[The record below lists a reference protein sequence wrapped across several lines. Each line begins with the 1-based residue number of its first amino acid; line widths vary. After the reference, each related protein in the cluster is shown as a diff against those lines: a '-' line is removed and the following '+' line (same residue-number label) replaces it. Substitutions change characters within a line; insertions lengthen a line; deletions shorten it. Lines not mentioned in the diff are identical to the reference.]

1 MRLSHSN
8 ILVFIAVLVSLVTF
22 FGQNQLIFYL
32 TFLKAEITNGF
43 LGFSTLEKTY
53 FIDYEFWRLISPIF
67 LHFSVAHLAFN
78 SLWIY
83 ILGNRI
89 EYLEGSKKLLLLIL
103 FSGSLSNF
111 AESAASGAI
120 IFGGLSG
127 CVYGLLGYCYIKE
140 FIQKRFAFG
149 MPPAIYIFMIVWLA
163 LGYLDILNFFGFGKI
178 ANTAHLT
185 GLICGISFALIKK

>member
-1 MRLSHSN
+1 LRLSFSN
-8 ILVFIAVLVSLVTF
+8 VLVFLAILISLATF
-22 FGQNQLIFYL
+22 FGQNQLTFYL
-32 TFLKAEITNGF
+32 TFLKPEIINGF
-43 LGFSTLEKTY
+43 LSFIPIEKTY
-53 FIDYEFWRLISPIF
+53 LEGFEFWRLLSPIF

-83 ILGNRI
+83 ILGTRI
-89 EYLEGSKKLLLLIL
+89 EDIEGYKKLIFLIL
-103 FSGSLSNF
+103 FSGILSNF
-111 AESAASGAI
+111 AESAVSGAI

-127 CVYGLLGYCYIKE
+127 CVYALLG
-140 FIQKRFAFG
+140 FAYG

-163 LGYLDILNFFGFGKI
+163 LGYLDILNLFGFGKI

>member
-1 MRLSHSN
+1 LRLSLSN
-8 ILVFIAVLVSLVTF
+8 ILIFIAILLSLATF
-22 FGQNQLIFYL
+22 FGQNQLTFYL
-32 TFLKAEITNGF
+32 TFLKADIANGF
-43 LGFSTLEKTY
+43 LSFSSFEKTY

-67 LHFSVAHLAFN
+67 IHFSVAHLAFN
-78 SLWIY
+78 SLWVY
-83 ILGNRI
+83 ILGTRI
-89 EYLEGSKKLLLLIL
+89 ENLEGFKKLILLII

-127 CVYGLLGYCYIKE
+127 CVYCLLGYCYIKE
-140 FIQKRFAFG
+140 FIQKRFSFG

-163 LGYLDILNFFGFGKI
+163 LGYLDILNLFGFGKI

-185 GLICGISFALIKK
+185 GLICGILFALIKK

>member
-1 MRLSHSN
+1 MRLSLSN
-8 ILVFIAVLVSLVTF
+8 ILIFIAILLSLVTF
-22 FGQNQLIFYL
+22 FGQNQLTFYL
-32 TFLKAEITNGF
+32 TFLKADIANGF
-43 LGFSTLEKTY
+43 LSFSSFEKTY

-67 LHFSVAHLAFN
+67 IHFSVAHLAFN
-78 SLWIY
+78 SLWVY
-83 ILGNRI
+83 ILGARI
-89 EYLEGSKKLLLLIL
+89 ENLEGFKKLILLII

-140 FIQKRFAFG
+140 FIQKRLSFG

-163 LGYLDILNFFGFGKI
+163 LGYLDILNLFGFGKI

-185 GLICGISFALIKK
+185 GLICGILFALIKK

>member
-1 MRLSHSN
+1 MRLSLSN
-8 ILVFIAVLVSLVTF
+8 ILVFIAVLASLVTF
-22 FGQNQLIFYL
+22 FGQNQLTFYL

-43 LGFSTLEKTY
+43 LGFSTLQKTY

-89 EYLEGSKKLLLLIL
+89 EYLEGYKKLILLIL
-103 FSGSLSNF
+103 ISGSLSNF

-140 FIQKRFAFG
+140 FIQKKFAFG

-163 LGYLDILNFFGFGKI
+163 LGYLDILNLFGFGKI

-185 GLICGISFALIKK
+185 GLICGISFAIVKK

>member
-1 MRLSHSN
+1 MRISLSN
-8 ILVFIAVLVSLVTF
+8 ILVFIAVLASLVTF
-22 FGQNQLIFYL
+22 FGQNQLTFYL

-43 LGFSTLEKTY
+43 LGFSTLQKTY

-89 EYLEGSKKLLLLIL
+89 EYLEGSKKLILLIL
-103 FSGSLSNF
+103 FSGGLSNF
-111 AESAASGAI
+111 AESSASGAI

-149 MPPAIYIFMIVWLA
+149 MPPAIYIFMIVWLG
-163 LGYLDILNFFGFGKI
+163 LGYLDVLNLFGFGKI

>member
-1 MRLSHSN
+1 MRLSLSN
-8 ILVFIAVLVSLVTF
+8 ILIFIAILLSLATF
-22 FGQNQLIFYL
+22 FGQNQLTFYL
-32 TFLKAEITNGF
+32 TFLKADIANGF
-43 LGFSTLEKTY
+43 LSFSSFEKTY

-67 LHFSVAHLAFN
+67 IHFSVAHLAFN
-78 SLWIY
+78 SLWVY
-83 ILGNRI
+83 ILGTRI
-89 EYLEGSKKLLLLIL
+89 ENLEGFKKLILLII

-127 CVYGLLGYCYIKE
+127 CVYSLLGYCYIKE
-140 FIQKRFAFG
+140 FIQKKFAFG
-149 MPPAIYIFMIVWLA
+149 MPPAIYIFMIAWLA

>member
-1 MRLSHSN
+1 MRLSLSN
-8 ILVFIAVLVSLVTF
+8 ILVFIAVLASLVTF
-22 FGQNQLIFYL
+22 FGQNQLTFYL

-53 FIDYEFWRLISPIF
+53 FMDYEFWRLISPIF

-89 EYLEGSKKLLLLIL
+89 EYSEGSKKLILLIL

-140 FIQKRFAFG
+140 FIQKKFAFG
-149 MPPAIYIFMIVWLA
+149 MPPAIYIFMIAWLA

>member
-1 MRLSHSN
+1 MRLSLSN
-8 ILVFIAVLVSLVTF
+8 ILVFIAVLASLVTF
-22 FGQNQLIFYL
+22 FGQNQLTFYL

-43 LGFSTLEKTY
+43 LGFSTLQKTY

-89 EYLEGSKKLLLLIL
+89 EYLEGSKKLILLIL
-103 FSGSLSNF
+103 FSGGLSNF
-111 AESAASGAI
+111 AESSASGAI

-140 FIQKRFAFG
+140 FIQKRFSFG
-149 MPPAIYIFMIVWLA
+149 MPPAIYIFMIVWLG
-163 LGYLDILNFFGFGKI
+163 LGYLDVLNLFGFGKI

>member
-1 MRLSHSN
+1 MRLSFSN
-8 ILVFIAVLVSLVTF
+8 ILVFLAVLVSLTTF
-22 FGQNQLIFYL
+22 FGQNQLTFYL
-32 TFLKAEITNGF
+32 TFLNAELINGF
-43 LGFSTLEKTY
+43 LNFSSFEKTY

-67 LHFSVAHLAFN
+67 LHFSLAHLAFN

-83 ILGNRI
+83 ILGTKVEDI
-89 EYLEGSKKLLLLIL
+89 EGHKKLIFLIL
-103 FSGSLSNF
+103 LSGILSNLF
-111 AESAASGAI
+111 ESAASGAI

-140 FIQKRFAFG
+140 FIQKRFAYG

-163 LGYLDILNFFGFGKI
+163 IGYLDILSLFGFGKI

-185 GLICGISFALIKK
+185 GLICGISFAIVKK

>member
-1 MRLSHSN
+1 MRLSLSN
-8 ILVFIAVLVSLVTF
+8 ILVFIAVLASLVTF
-22 FGQNQLIFYL
+22 FGQNQLTFYL

-43 LGFSTLEKTY
+43 LGFSTLENTY
-53 FIDYEFWRLISPIF
+53 FLDYEFWRLISPIF

-89 EYLEGSKKLLLLIL
+89 EYLEGSKKLILLIL

-111 AESAASGAI
+111 GESVASGAI

-140 FIQKRFAFG
+140 FIQKKFAFG
-149 MPPAIYIFMIVWLA
+149 MPPAIYIFMIVWLG
-163 LGYLDILNFFGFGKI
+163 LGYLDILNIFGFGKI

>member
-1 MRLSHSN
+1 LRLSLSN
-8 ILVFIAVLVSLVTF
+8 ILIFIAILLSLATF
-22 FGQNQLIFYL
+22 FGQNQLTFYL
-32 TFLKAEITNGF
+32 TFLKADIANGF
-43 LGFSTLEKTY
+43 LSFSSFEKTY

-67 LHFSVAHLAFN
+67 IHFSVAHLAFN
-78 SLWIY
+78 SLWVY
-83 ILGNRI
+83 ILGTRI
-89 EYLEGSKKLLLLIL
+89 ENLEGFKKLILLII

-127 CVYGLLGYCYIKE
+127 CVYGLLGYCYTKE
-140 FIQKRFAFG
+140 FIQKRFSFG

-163 LGYLDILNFFGFGKI
+163 LGYIDILNLFGFGKI

>member
-1 MRLSHSN
+1 LRLSFSN
-8 ILVFIAVLVSLVTF
+8 VLVFLATLISLATF
-22 FGQNQLIFYL
+22 FGQNQLTFYL
-32 TFLKAEITNGF
+32 TFLKPEIINGF
-43 LGFSTLEKTY
+43 LSFIPIEKTY
-53 FIDYEFWRLISPIF
+53 LEGFEFWRLLSPIF

-83 ILGNRI
+83 ILGTRI
-89 EYLEGSKKLLLLIL
+89 EDIEGYKKLIFLIL
-103 FSGSLSNF
+103 FSGILSNF
-111 AESAASGAI
+111 AESAVSGAI

-127 CVYGLLGYCYIKE
+127 CVYALLGFCYIRE
-140 FIQKRFAFG
+140 FIQKRYAYG

-163 LGYLDILNFFGFGKI
+163 LGYLDILNLFGFGKI

>member
-1 MRLSHSN
+1 LRLSLSN
-8 ILVFIAVLVSLVTF
+8 ILIFIAILASLVTF
-22 FGQNQLIFYL
+22 FGQNQLTFYL
-32 TFLKAEITNGF
+32 TFLKADISNGF
-43 LGFSTLEKTY
+43 LSFSNFEKTY
-53 FIDYEFWRLISPIF
+53 FIDYEFWRFLSPIF

-83 ILGNRI
+83 ILGTRI
-89 EYLEGSKKLLLLIL
+89 ESFEGFKRLMLLVI
-103 FSGSLSNF
+103 FSGGFSNF
-111 AESAASGAI
+111 AESSASGAI

-140 FIQKRFAFG
+140 FIHKRFAFG
-149 MPPAIYIFMIVWLA
+149 MPPAIYIFMIVWLV
-163 LGYLDILNFFGFGKI
+163 LGYLDILNLFGFGKI

>member
-1 MRLSHSN
+1 LRLSLSN
-8 ILVFIAVLVSLVTF
+8 ILIFIAILLSLVTF
-22 FGQNQLIFYL
+22 FGQNQLTFYL
-32 TFLKAEITNGF
+32 TFLKADIANGF
-43 LGFSTLEKTY
+43 LSFSSFEKTY

-67 LHFSVAHLAFN
+67 IHFSVAHLAFN
-78 SLWIY
+78 SLWVY
-83 ILGNRI
+83 ILGTRI
-89 EYLEGSKKLLLLIL
+89 ENLEGFKKLILLII

-140 FIQKRFAFG
+140 FIHKRFSFG

-163 LGYLDILNFFGFGKI
+163 LGYLDILNLFGFGKI

>member
-1 MRLSHSN
+1 MRLPLSN
-8 ILVFIAVLVSLVTF
+8 ILIFIAILLSLATF
-22 FGQNQLIFYL
+22 FGQNQLTFYL
-32 TFLKAEITNGF
+32 TFLKADIANGF
-43 LGFSTLEKTY
+43 LSFSSFEKTY

-78 SLWIY
+78 SLWVY
-83 ILGNRI
+83 ILGTRI
-89 EYLEGSKKLLLLIL
+89 ENFEGFKKLILLII

-127 CVYGLLGYCYIKE
+127 CVYGSLGYCYIKE
-140 FIQKRFAFG
+140 FIQKRFSFG

-163 LGYLDILNFFGFGKI
+163 LGYLDILNLFGFGKI

>member
-1 MRLSHSN
+1 MRLSLSN
-8 ILVFIAVLVSLVTF
+8 ILIFIAILLSLATF
-22 FGQNQLIFYL
+22 FGQNQLTFYL
-32 TFLKAEITNGF
+32 TFLKADIANGF
-43 LGFSTLEKTY
+43 LSFSSFEKTY

-67 LHFSVAHLAFN
+67 IHFSVAHLAFN
-78 SLWIY
+78 SLWVY
-83 ILGNRI
+83 ILGTRI
-89 EYLEGSKKLLLLIL
+89 ENLEGFKKLILLII

-127 CVYGLLGYCYIKE
+127 CVYGLLGYCYTKE
-140 FIQKRFAFG
+140 FIQKRFSFG

-163 LGYLDILNFFGFGKI
+163 LGYIDILNLFGFGKI

>member
-1 MRLSHSN
+1 MRLSLSN
-8 ILVFIAVLVSLVTF
+8 ILIFIAILLSLATF
-22 FGQNQLIFYL
+22 FGQNQLTFYL
-32 TFLKAEITNGF
+32 TFLKADIANGF
-43 LGFSTLEKTY
+43 LSFSSFEKTY

-67 LHFSVAHLAFN
+67 IHFSVAHLAFN

-83 ILGNRI
+83 ILGTRI
-89 EYLEGSKKLLLLIL
+89 ENLEGFKKLILLII

-140 FIQKRFAFG
+140 IIQKRFSFG

-163 LGYLDILNFFGFGKI
+163 LGYLDILNLFGFGKI

>member
-1 MRLSHSN
+1 MRLSLSN
-8 ILVFIAVLVSLVTF
+8 ILVFIAVLASLVTF
-22 FGQNQLIFYL
+22 FGQNQLTFYL

-43 LGFSTLEKTY
+43 LGFSTLQKTY

-89 EYLEGSKKLLLLIL
+89 EYLEGSKKLILLIL
-103 FSGSLSNF
+103 FSGGLSNF
-111 AESAASGAI
+111 AESSASGAI

-149 MPPAIYIFMIVWLA
+149 MPPAIYIFMIVWLG
-163 LGYLDILNFFGFGKI
+163 LGYLDVLNLFGFGKI

>member
-1 MRLSHSN
+1 M
-8 ILVFIAVLVSLVTF
+8 
-22 FGQNQLIFYL
+22 
-32 TFLKAEITNGF
+32 
-43 LGFSTLEKTY
+43 
-53 FIDYEFWRLISPIF
+53 
-67 LHFSVAHLAFN
+67 AHLAFN
-78 SLWIY
+78 SLWVY
-83 ILGNRI
+83 ILGTRI
-89 EYLEGSKKLLLLIL
+89 ENLEGFKKLILLII

-140 FIQKRFAFG
+140 SIQKRFSFG

-163 LGYLDILNFFGFGKI
+163 LGYLDILNLFGFGKI
-178 ANTAHLT
+178 ANIAHLT

>member
-1 MRLSHSN
+1 MRLSLSN
-8 ILVFIAVLVSLVTF
+8 ILIFIAILLSLATF
-22 FGQNQLIFYL
+22 FGQNQLTFYL
-32 TFLKAEITNGF
+32 TFLKADIANGF
-43 LGFSTLEKTY
+43 LSFSSFEKTY

-67 LHFSVAHLAFN
+67 IHFSVAHLAFN
-78 SLWIY
+78 SLWVY
-83 ILGNRI
+83 ILGTRI
-89 EYLEGSKKLLLLIL
+89 ENLEGFKKLILLII

-140 FIQKRFAFG
+140 FIQKRFSFG

-163 LGYLDILNFFGFGKI
+163 LGYLDILNLFGFGKI

-185 GLICGISFALIKK
+185 GLICGILFALIKK

>member
-1 MRLSHSN
+1 MRLSFSN
-8 ILVFIAVLVSLVTF
+8 ILVFLAVLVSLATF
-22 FGQNQLIFYL
+22 FGQNQLTFYL
-32 TFLKAEITNGF
+32 TFLNAELINGF
-43 LGFSTLEKTY
+43 LNFSSFEKTY

-83 ILGNRI
+83 VLGTKVEDI
-89 EYLEGSKKLLLLIL
+89 EGHKKLIFLIL
-103 FSGSLSNF
+103 LSGILSNLF
-111 AESAASGAI
+111 ESAASGAI
-120 IFGGLSG
+120 VFGGLSG

-140 FIQKRFAFG
+140 FIQKKFAFG

-163 LGYLDILNFFGFGKI
+163 LGYLDILNLFGFGKI